1 MFVRIAISVLAL
13 ALVPLASSTLAQA
26 EDSADKAKAVK
37 DDGGKYLDAGGN
49 PTYKIENGTVDW
61 YTFSG
66 YRRYHSDCHVCH
78 GQDGTG
84 SSYAPALANSL
95 KNIDYP
101 APSNR
106 KATCRPACSASQ
118 PSPKLITICRTVAIN
133 ANADCVRPINRFGTK
148 PRIEDCVSTAPMARH
163 PAAGHP
169 STKTSLRRRR
179 MPKHPA
185 WGDDMTGGDASK
197 PRVILL
203 IIGALAMSLSNAQAQ
218 GAGLGAA
225 GELVDPDILR
235 VCADPSNMPFT
246 DQSGQGFENKLAEL
260 VARKTGRKSVAY
272 TWFPTVIG
280 FVRNTLAANR
290 CDVIMGYAQGD
301 ELVQNTNAYYRS
313 AYVLLHPK
321 GDDLEGVET
330 IEDPKLAGKRIGV
343 VESTPPTA
351 NMAANKLLR
360 TAKIYPLAVD
370 TRVTP
375 SMGEVVIKDMLA
387 GKIDAAI
394 LWGPMAGYYAK
405 QLKAN
410 VAIVPRPSD
419 QEWKRTLNK
428 VIRENQAEINK
439 LLLDYNVPLID
450 EHDNAITAAP

>member
-1 MFVRIAISVLAL
+1 
-13 ALVPLASSTLAQA
+13 
-26 EDSADKAKAVK
+26 
-37 DDGGKYLDAGGN
+37 
-49 PTYKIENGTVDW
+49 
-61 YTFSG
+61 
-66 YRRYHSDCHVCH
+66 
-78 GQDGTG
+78 
-84 SSYAPALANSL
+84 
-95 KNIDYP
+95 
-101 APSNR
+101 
-106 KATCRPACSASQ
+106 
-118 PSPKLITICRTVAIN
+118 
-133 ANADCVRPINRFGTK
+133 
-148 PRIEDCVSTAPMARH
+148 
-163 PAAGHP
+163 
-169 STKTSLRRRR
+169 

-185 WGDDMTGGDASK
+185 WEDEVTDCVASK
-197 PRVILL
+197 ARVVLPVL
-203 IIGALAMSLSNAQAQ
+203 GALALLPSSALAQ

-280 FVRNTLAANR
+280 FVRNTLGANR

-301 ELVQNTNAYYRS
+301 PLVQNTNAYYRS
-313 AYVLLHPK
+313 SYVLVHPK
-321 GDDLEGVET
+321 GDDLEGCET
-330 IEDPKLAGKRIGV
+330 IEDPRLIGKRIGV
-343 VESTPPTA
+343 VERTPPTA

-375 SMGEVVIKDMLA
+375 SMAEVVIKDMLA

-394 LWGPMAGYYAK
+394 LWGPMAGYYVK

-410 VAIVPRPSD
+410 VTMVPLVKEKTGSRMSYRITMGVRPSD

-450 EHDNAITAAP
+450 EHDNPITAAPG